1 MSKMSII
8 RSLNSEIS
16 NLNHT
21 DDAEAIKELAHIIGL
36 LAQRLIEIADVS
48 DDEETDMQVS
58 EFEAMMDQRYEDSI
72 DCEGY

>member
-8 RSLNSEIS
+8 RALNSEAS
-16 NLNHT
+16 NLNRT
-21 DDAEAIKELAHIIGL
+21 EDAEVIKELAHSIEL
-36 LAQRLIEIADVS
+36 LAQRLIELADIS

-58 EFEAMMDQRYEDSI
+58 EFEAMMDQRYEDAI

>member
-21 DDAEAIKELAHIIGL
+21 DDAETIKELAHSIEM
-36 LAQRLIEIADVS
+36 LAQRLIELADIS
-48 DDEETDMQVS
+48 DDQETDMQVS
-58 EFEAMMDQRYEDSI
+58 EFEAMMDQRYEDAI